1 MKGMPLKEF
10 LTANMA
16 DGDTVRLSVAAL
28 VERFAD
34 VAAELRLA
42 INEGALG
49 AAFGATLASNNADGD
64 DQKALDVHA
73 DHLFINAARE
83 AGAAYYASEE
93 QANPITIREGSPISV
108 AIDPLD
114 GSSNI
119 DTNISIGTIF
129 SVLPSLGDAEETFLQ
144 PGAVQL
150 AAGFFVYGPQL
161 TLALTVGQG
170 TSLFVYSERRGLF
183 LKAYDSVTIDHDA
196 KEFAVNMSN
205 YRHWDDTMRL
215 YIDDCLSGMTG
226 PREKD
231 FNMRWIAS
239 LVAEAYR
246 IMIRGGIFIYPR
258 DNRKGYGLGRLRL
271 VYEANPVAMLME
283 QAGGSAINGEHRI
296 LDIKPAT
303 LHQRTPLIFGARRE
317 VTKIA
322 RYHSDPSA
330 IASRHPLFGNR
341 GLFRS

>member
-1 MKGMPLKEF
+1 MKGMPLAEF
-10 LTANMA
+10 LEQAA
-16 DGDTVRLSVAAL
+16 ASGDDHLSTVARLVD
-28 VERFAD
+28 RFAQ
-34 VAAELRLA
+34 VAAEMRLA

-49 AAFGATLASNNADGD
+49 AAFAATMESNNADGD
-64 DQKALDVHA
+64 EQKALDVHA

-83 AGAAYYASEE
+83 AGVAYYASEE
-93 QANPITIREGSPISV
+93 QANPLIIREGSPVSV

-129 SVLPSLGDAEETFLQ
+129 SVLPSLAGPDATFSQ
-144 PGAVQL
+144 PGSAQL

-161 TLALTVGQG
+161 TLALTLGQG
-170 TSLFVYSERRGLF
+170 TYLFVYSERRGVF
-183 LKAYDSVTIDHDA
+183 LKAYDAVAIEPDA

-258 DNRKGYGLGRLRL
+258 DGRKGYGQGRLRL
-271 VYEANPVAMLME
+271 VYEANPVAMLIE
-283 QAGGSAINGEHRI
+283 QAGGSAINGESRI
-296 LDIKPAT
+296 LDLKPAT

-317 VTKIA
+317 VTKIS
-322 RYHSDPSA
+322 RYHSDPQNLA
-330 IASRHPLFGNR
+330 IRHPLFGNR